1 MNVVKSAEEFWTLQ
15 HRLEAIEL
23 AIAMGQDTPELDC
36 EYEELNGILDTCG
49 WKINMDTHQAE
60 YVGA

>member
-1 MNVVKSAEEFWTLQ
+1 MTTVKTAEEFWILQ
-15 HRLEAIEL
+15 RRLEAIEL

-36 EYEELNGILDTCG
+36 EHEEISGILETCG